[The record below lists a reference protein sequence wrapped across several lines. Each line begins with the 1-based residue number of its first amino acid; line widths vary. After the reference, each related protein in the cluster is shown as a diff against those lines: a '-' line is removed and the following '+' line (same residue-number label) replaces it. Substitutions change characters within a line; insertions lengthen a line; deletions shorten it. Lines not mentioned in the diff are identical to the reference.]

1 MHGSCCTNNLTFFSV
16 ATVLA
21 LMATAAIPTSSSKD
35 FGIRNS
41 MVTITYHNSK
51 QTLSV
56 SLLLWELQHP
66 LSPNTPIPT
75 SLFDI

>member
-51 QTLSV
+51 QTV
-56 SLLLWELQHP
+56 VC
-66 LSPNTPIPT
+66 
-75 SLFDI
+75 